1 MCSRRQFPFLLDA
14 FTYMCSCVRHTCI
27 FLVKC
32 IPILNKYLYSCVSDL
47 FHSIHQSGCMDLHES
62 NIKAISQHF
71 HLGFGVTM
79 KISRNSLEIGGMKI
93 LCKVMGSCY
102 AEILYQCTE
111 GPIKHGMTVKVEAIW
126 FHRLFF
132 IEFKVFKCPSY
143 PAWSIFEYFFADTLP
158 PLHMH
163 ARGINNSQ
171 ANKHKDA
178 MQHQTVGKYLH
189 TCTSSW
195 NSIIKYTVAWVPA
208 GSLYFTITSIVPW
221 CVGGWKMPPKCTS
234 VIYPMVYQYTLG
246 CG

>member
-1 MCSRRQFPFLLDA
+1 MWINTMIFLFYLLRCGCFRFYFSAQKSAIITKFGIQRVNTCQITAKLFAGFICSRRQFPFLLDA

-79 KISRNSLEIGGMKI
+79 KISRNSQEIGGMKI

-111 GPIKHGMTVKVEAIW
+111 GPIKHGMTVKVEAI
-126 FHRLFF
+126 
-132 IEFKVFKCPSY
+132 
-143 PAWSIFEYFFADTLP
+143 
-158 PLHMH
+158 
-163 ARGINNSQ
+163 
-171 ANKHKDA
+171 
-178 MQHQTVGKYLH
+178 
-189 TCTSSW
+189 
-195 NSIIKYTVAWVPA
+195 
-208 GSLYFTITSIVPW
+208 
-221 CVGGWKMPPKCTS
+221 
-234 VIYPMVYQYTLG
+234 
-246 CG
+246 